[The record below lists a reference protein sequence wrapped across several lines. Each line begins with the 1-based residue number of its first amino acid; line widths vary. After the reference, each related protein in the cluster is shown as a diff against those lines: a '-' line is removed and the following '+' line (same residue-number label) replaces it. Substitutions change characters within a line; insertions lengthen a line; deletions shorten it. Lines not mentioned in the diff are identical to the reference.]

1 MGEDSLKTINSIQLK
16 NLPSSHHMQSIELRS
31 VGKTQTLFT
40 ISLRR
45 EINISENNPGQ
56 TMMTDIKRAPLQGGR
71 ESLIMPGESKES
83 FQRKVGLLWGLEG

>member
-56 TMMTDIKRAPLQGGR
+56 TMMTDIKRAPLQ
-71 ESLIMPGESKES
+71 SLIMPRESKES
-83 FQRKVGLLWGLEG
+83 FQRKVGFLWGLEG